1 MFSTK
6 SKLTLALLLPAFL
19 ISGCSTFNTEP
30 RIQTVT
36 EYVAPNILIQ
46 PRPKPVNM
54 ADVNFQV
61 VTEEN
66 LDQFIEDFRKD
77 YGEVVFI
84 AMPVRD
90 YERLAVNIQDIR
102 RFINQQ
108 SQLIV
113 YYETAISE
121 ASEATA
127 DKNNLQD
134 NPE

>member
-1 MFSTK
+1 M
-6 SKLTLALLLPAFL
+6 L
-19 ISGCSTFNTEP
+19 
-30 RIQTVT
+30 
-36 EYVAPNILIQ
+36 Q
-46 PRPKPVNM
+46 PRPKPVNL
-54 ADVNFQV
+54 ADVKFEV

-66 LDQFIEDFRKD
+66 LEEFIEQFRKD

-90 YERLAVNIQDIR
+90 YERLAINIQDIR

-127 DKNNLQD
+127 DKNNSQD
-134 NPE
+134 SAQ

>member
-1 MFSTK
+1 M
-6 SKLTLALLLPAFL
+6 TLALLPSVLL

-36 EYVAPNILIQ
+36 EYIGPNIMIQ
-46 PRPKPVNM
+46 PRPKPVDMGN
-54 ADVNFQV
+54 VKFEV

-66 LDQFIEDFRKD
+66 LEVFIEDFRKN

-90 YERLAVNIQDIR
+90 YERLAINIQDIR

-108 SQLIV
+108 NQIIV

-121 ASEATA
+121 ASEPPAN
-127 DKNNLQD
+127 KNNLQ
-134 NPE
+134 NNEE

>member
-1 MFSTK
+1 MTK
-6 SKLTLALLLPAFL
+6 SKLTLALLLPATLL

-36 EYVAPNILIQ
+36 EYVGPNIVLQ
-46 PRPKPVNM
+46 PRPKPVVM
-54 ADVNFQV
+54 GDVKFEV

-66 LDQFIEDFRKD
+66 LEQFIEDFRRD

-90 YERLAVNIQDIR
+90 YERLSINIQDIR

-108 SQLIV
+108 SQLLV

-127 DKNNLQD
+127 DKNNLQ
-134 NPE
+134 NNEE